1 MPVNFQDLD
10 QNQPQKPENRRIRIQ
25 ENGRLVKDN
34 SLPYDDCSGH
44 WFWVFIFLFLRKIYF
59 FFRRK
64 YICFLPKNSKLGIY
78 RSAVTT

>member
-44 WFWVFIFLFLRKIYF
+44 WFWVFIFLFLRKICVANISVSCQKIRNLVF
-59 FFRRK
+59 T
-64 YICFLPKNSKLGIY
+64 
-78 RSAVTT
+78 AAQ